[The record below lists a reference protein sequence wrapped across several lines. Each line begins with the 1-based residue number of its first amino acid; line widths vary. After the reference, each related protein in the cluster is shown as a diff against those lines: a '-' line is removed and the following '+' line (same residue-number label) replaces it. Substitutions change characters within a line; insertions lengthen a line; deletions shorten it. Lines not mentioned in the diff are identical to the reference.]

1 VVIATDNRHV
11 LRTLPQQPLPRRSPH
26 MAVIPANAGI
36 QLALAFAPAVAF
48 TRVEAW
54 KMDPGFRRDDGFSG

>member
-1 VVIATDNRHV
+1 
-11 LRTLPQQPLPRRSPH
+11 